1 MKKVNRRN
9 NGKYQRNYKEITFG
23 ETTMNAER
31 KNLFK
36 KVIEKIQTED
46 DSEII
51 KSYFSD
57 KLGIVTPAE
66 MAYFEKELIQ
76 DGVSQEDTQRMR
88 DIQLELFKKSVENQE
103 HIVPSGHPIHTL
115 MSEHVLLMTYA
126 NELDNLVTS
135 ISKGD
140 RKPKP
145 EFLVRVRELIGF
157 LAESESHYQREE
169 NAIFP
174 VLEKHGLTGP
184 PQAMWSMHQDIH
196 KLEKELFGLNSE
208 SDAEL
213 SNNLGKMKD
222 IASELAEHIAD
233 HFYKENNI
241 IFPASMRMFSE
252 KEWDIAVH
260 DFDDIGYCS
269 YTPRPERKEI
279 TKADSASFAES
290 GEVSFGS
297 GTLTLEQL
305 ELLFNHLPVDTT
317 FVDEHDKVRFF
328 SESPNRIFVRSR
340 AIIGRSVQLC
350 HPKDSVHIVQK
361 ILDDFREGKRESAE
375 FWLNLGGKTV
385 LIKYFALRNSSG
397 KYLGCLE
404 VSQDITEI
412 RKIEGEKRLLED

>member
-1 MKKVNRRN
+1 
-9 NGKYQRNYKEITFG
+9 
-23 ETTMNAER
+23 MNVER

-36 KVIEKIQTED
+36 KVIEKVQAGED
-46 DSEII
+46 MEII
-51 KSYFSD
+51 KIYLTEQ
-57 KLGIVTPAE
+57 LGIVTPAE
-66 MAYFEKELIQ
+66 MAFFENELIQ

-103 HIVPSGHPIHTL
+103 HIVLSGHPIHTL
-115 MSEHVLLMTYA
+115 MSEHILLMEYA
-126 NELDNLVTS
+126 NELDNIIGS
-135 ISKGD
+135 ISEGVREAKA
-140 RKPKP
+140 
-145 EFLVRVRELIGF
+145 EFLVRIRELIGF

-169 NAIFP
+169 NSIFP
-174 VLEKHGLTGP
+174 ILEKHGLTGP

-208 SDAEL
+208 SDSEL

-222 IASELAEHIAD
+222 IVSELAIQIAD

-252 KEWDIAVH
+252 KEWDIVVQ

-269 YTPRPERKEI
+269 YTPRPVRKEI
-279 TKADSASFAES
+279 TKEDTANFAES

-297 GTLTLEQL
+297 GSLTLEQL
-305 ELLFNHLPVDTT
+305 ELLFNNLPVDTT
-317 FVDEHDKVRFF
+317 FVDSEDKVRFF

-350 HPKDSVHIVQK
+350 HPADSVHIVQK
-361 ILDDFREGKRESAE
+361 ILDDFREGKRDSAE
-375 FWLNLGGKTV
+375 FWLNLGSKTV
-385 LIKYFALRNSSG
+385 HIRYFAMRNDSG

>member
-1 MKKVNRRN
+1 
-9 NGKYQRNYKEITFG
+9 
-23 ETTMNAER
+23 MNAER

-36 KVIEKIQTED
+36 EVTEKIQAGD
-46 DSEII
+46 DLELI
-51 KSYFSD
+51 KSYFSEE
-57 KLGIVTPAE
+57 LGVVTPAE
-66 MAYFEKELIQ
+66 LSFYENELIQ
-76 DGVSQEDTQRMR
+76 EGVPQEDIQQMR
-88 DIQLELFKKSVENQE
+88 DIQLELYKKSVENQKP
-103 HIVPSGHPIHTL
+103 IVPAGHPIHTL
-115 MSEHVLLMTYA
+115 MSEHVILMEYA
-126 NELDNLVTS
+126 NELDNLIGS
-135 ISKGD
+135 IADGA
-140 RKPKP
+140 REPKT
-145 EFLVRVRELIGF
+145 EFLVRIRELIAF

-169 NAIFP
+169 NSLFAI
-174 VLEKHGLTGP
+174 LEKHGLTGP

-196 KLEKELFGLNSE
+196 KLEKEIFDLNSE

-213 SNNLGKMKD
+213 SNNIGKMKD
-222 IASELAEHIAD
+222 IASALAEHIAD
-233 HFYKENNI
+233 HFHKENNI

-252 KEWDIAVH
+252 KDWDIVVQ

-269 YTPRPERKEI
+269 YTPKPQRKVIEGEE
-279 TKADSASFAES
+279 SASISKS

-317 FVDEHDKVRFF
+317 FVDEQDKVRFF

-350 HPKDSVHIVQK
+350 HPQGSVHIVQG
-361 ILDDFREGKRESAE
+361 ILDDFRAGKRDTAE

-385 LIKYFALRNSSG
+385 HIRYFALRNSSG

-404 VSQDITEI
+404 VSQDITDI

>member
-1 MKKVNRRN
+1 MRHFETVKRRLIRKMHV
-9 NGKYQRNYKEITFG
+9 GIL
-23 ETTMNAER
+23 MNVER
-31 KNLFK
+31 KNQFK
-36 KVIEKIQTED
+36 NVIEKIQAGED
-46 DSEII
+46 TEII
-51 KSYFSD
+51 KSYFSEQ
-57 KLGIVTPAE
+57 LGIVSPAE
-66 MAYFEKELIQ
+66 MAFFENELIQ
-76 DGVSQEDTQRMR
+76 DGVSQQDTQRMR

-115 MSEHVLLMTYA
+115 MSEHVILMEYA
-126 NELDNLVTS
+126 NELETLITS
-135 ISKGD
+135 VADGV
-140 RKPKP
+140 REPKP
-145 EFLVRVRELIGF
+145 EFLVRIRELIGF

-196 KLEKELFGLNSE
+196 KLEKELFSLNSE

-222 IASELAEHIAD
+222 IAGELAVHIAD

-241 IFPASMRMFSE
+241 IFPSSMRMFTE

-269 YTPRPERKEI
+269 YTPRPEGREI
-279 TKADSASFAES
+279 TKEDSVSFAKS

-317 FVDEHDKVRFF
+317 FVDEQDKVRFF

-350 HPKDSVHIVQK
+350 HPQGSVHIVQN
-361 ILDDFREGKRESAE
+361 ILDDFRAGKRESAE
-375 FWLNLGGKTV
+375 FWLNLGDKMV
-385 LIKYFALRNSSG
+385 LIKYFAIRNSSG

-404 VSQDITEI
+404 VSQDITDI

>member
-1 MKKVNRRN
+1 
-9 NGKYQRNYKEITFG
+9 
-23 ETTMNAER
+23 MNVER
-31 KNLFK
+31 KNQFK
-36 KVIEKIQTED
+36 NVIEKVQAGED
-46 DSEII
+46 IEII
-51 KSYFSD
+51 KSYFSEQ
-57 KLGIVTPAE
+57 LGIVTPAE
-66 MAYFEKELIQ
+66 MAFFENELIQ
-76 DGVSQEDTQRMR
+76 DGASQEDTQRMR

-115 MSEHVLLMTYA
+115 MSEHVILMEYA
-126 NELDNLVTS
+126 NELETLVAS
-135 ISKGD
+135 ISEGV
-140 RKPKP
+140 REPKP
-145 EFLVRVRELIGF
+145 EFLVRIRDLIGF

-196 KLEKELFGLNSE
+196 KLEKELFSLNSE

-213 SNNLGKMKD
+213 TNNLGKMKG
-222 IASELAEHIAD
+222 IASSLAEHIAD
-233 HFYKENNI
+233 HFHKENNI
-241 IFPASMRMFSE
+241 IFPASMRMFTE
-252 KEWDIAVH
+252 KDWDTTVH

-269 YTPRPERKEI
+269 YTPRPEGREI
-279 TKADSASFAES
+279 TKEDSASFAKS

-317 FVDEHDKVRFF
+317 FVDEQDKVRFF

-350 HPKDSVHIVQK
+350 HPQDSVHVVQN
-361 ILDDFREGKRESAE
+361 ILDDFRAGKRESAE

-385 LIKYFALRNSSG
+385 LIKYFAVRNSSG

-404 VSQDITEI
+404 VSQDITDI
-412 RKIEGEKRLLED
+412 KNIKGEKRLLEE

>member
-1 MKKVNRRN
+1 
-9 NGKYQRNYKEITFG
+9 
-23 ETTMNAER
+23 MNVER
-31 KNLFK
+31 KNQFK
-36 KVIEKIQTED
+36 KVIEKIQAGD
-46 DSEII
+46 DTEII
-51 KSYFSD
+51 KIYFSEQ
-57 KLGIVTPAE
+57 LGIVTPAE
-66 MAYFEKELIQ
+66 MAFFENELIQ
-76 DGVSQEDTQRMR
+76 EGVSKEDTQRMR
-88 DIQLELFKKSVENQE
+88 DIQLGLFKKSVENQE
-103 HIVPSGHPIHTL
+103 HIVPTGHPIHTL
-115 MSEHVLLMTYA
+115 MSEHVILMEYA
-126 NELDNLVTS
+126 NELDSLVAS
-135 ISKGD
+135 IAEGE
-140 RKPKP
+140 REPKAA
-145 EFLVRVRELIGF
+145 FLVRIRELIGF

-196 KLEKELFGLNSE
+196 KLEKELFSLNSE

-213 SNNLGKMKD
+213 ANNLGKMKD
-222 IASELAEHIAD
+222 IVSELAVHIAD

-241 IFPASMRMFSE
+241 IFPTSMRLFTE

-269 YTPRPERKEI
+269 YTPRPEGREI
-279 TKADSASFAES
+279 TKEDSTSFAES

-317 FVDEHDKVRFF
+317 FVDEHDRVRFF

-350 HPKDSVHIVQK
+350 HPQDSVHIVQE
-361 ILDDFREGKRESAE
+361 ILDDFRAGKRESAE
-375 FWLNLGGKTV
+375 FWLNLGGKMV
-385 LIKYFALRNSSG
+385 LIKYFAVRNSRG

-412 RKIEGEKRLLED
+412 KNIKGEKRLLED

>member
-1 MKKVNRRN
+1 MKIVNRKN
-9 NGKYQRNYKEITFG
+9 DSKYQLDYKEKICG
-23 ETTMNAER
+23 GNMNAER
-31 KNLFK
+31 KDLFK
-36 KVIEKIQTED
+36 KVIEKIQAGD
-46 DSEII
+46 DSAIVTN
-51 KSYFSD
+51 YFSEQ
-57 KLGIVTPAE
+57 LGIVTPAE
-66 MAYFEKELIQ
+66 MAFFENELIQ
-76 DGVSQEDTQRMR
+76 DGVSKEDTQRMR
-88 DIQLELFKKSVENQE
+88 DIQMKLFKQSVESQE

-115 MSEHVLLMTYA
+115 MSEHVILMEYA
-126 NELDNLVTS
+126 NELDTLICS

-140 RKPKP
+140 REPKP
-145 EFLVRVRELIGF
+145 EFLVRIRELIGF

-169 NAIFP
+169 NAVFP

-196 KLEKELFGLNSE
+196 ELEKKLFDFNSE
-208 SDAEL
+208 SDDEL
-213 SNNLGKMKD
+213 SANLGKMCD
-222 IASELAEHIAD
+222 IASSLAEHIAD
-233 HFYKENNI
+233 HFHKENNI
-241 IFPASMRMFSE
+241 IFPAAMRMFSE
-252 KEWDIAVH
+252 KDWDIVVQ

-269 YTPRPERKEI
+269 YTPRPERKMIEGEE
-279 TKADSASFAES
+279 SASISKS

-317 FVDEHDKVRFF
+317 FVDEQDKVRFF

-350 HPKDSVHIVQK
+350 HPQGSVHIVQG
-361 ILDDFREGKRESAE
+361 ILDDFRAGKRDSAE

-385 LIKYFALRNSSG
+385 HIRYFAIRNSSG

>member
-1 MKKVNRRN
+1 
-9 NGKYQRNYKEITFG
+9 
-23 ETTMNAER
+23 MNVER
-31 KNLFK
+31 KNQFK
-36 KVIEKIQTED
+36 NVIEKIQAGD
-46 DSEII
+46 DTEII
-51 KSYFSD
+51 KIYFSEQ
-57 KLGIVTPAE
+57 LGIVTPAE
-66 MAYFEKELIQ
+66 MAFFENELIQ
-76 DGVSQEDTQRMR
+76 EGVSQEDTQRMR
-88 DIQLELFKKSVENQE
+88 DIQLGLFKKSVENQE
-103 HIVPSGHPIHTL
+103 HIVPTGHPIHTL
-115 MSEHVLLMTYA
+115 MSEHVILMEYA
-126 NELDNLVTS
+126 NELDSLVAS
-135 ISKGD
+135 IAEGE
-140 RKPKP
+140 REPKAA
-145 EFLVRVRELIGF
+145 FLVRIRELIGF

-196 KLEKELFGLNSE
+196 KLEKELFSLNSE

-213 SNNLGKMKD
+213 SNNLKKMND
-222 IASELAEHIAD
+222 IASSLAEHIAD
-233 HFYKENNI
+233 HFHKENNI
-241 IFPASMRMFSE
+241 IFPASMRLFTE

-269 YTPRPERKEI
+269 YTPRPEGRKI
-279 TKADSASFAES
+279 TKEDSTSFAES

-317 FVDEHDKVRFF
+317 FVDEHDRVRFF

-350 HPKDSVHIVQK
+350 HPQDSVHVVQK
-361 ILDDFREGKRESAE
+361 ILDDFRAGKRESAE

-385 LIKYFALRNSSG
+385 LIKYFAVRNSSG
-397 KYLGCLE
+397 RYLGCLE

-412 RKIEGEKRLLED
+412 KNIKGEKRLLQG

>member
-1 MKKVNRRN
+1 MDRKLHV
-9 NGKYQRNYKEITFG
+9 EIP
-23 ETTMNAER
+23 MNVER
-31 KNLFK
+31 KNQFK
-36 KVIEKIQTED
+36 NVIGKIQAGD
-46 DSEII
+46 DIEII
-51 KSYFSD
+51 KSYFLEQ
-57 KLGIVTPAE
+57 LGIVTPAE
-66 MAYFEKELIQ
+66 MSFFENELIQ

-88 DIQLELFKKSVENQE
+88 NIQLELFKKSVESQE
-103 HIVPSGHPIHTL
+103 HIVPIGHPIHTL
-115 MSEHVLLMTYA
+115 MSEHVILMEYA
-126 NELDNLVTS
+126 NELETLVAS
-135 ISKGD
+135 ISEGV
-140 RKPKP
+140 REPKP
-145 EFLVRVRELIGF
+145 EFLVRIRELIEF

-196 KLEKELFGLNSE
+196 KLEKELFSLNSE

-213 SNNLGKMKD
+213 SNNLEKMKD
-222 IASELAEHIAD
+222 IASSLAEHIAD
-233 HFYKENNI
+233 HFHKENNI
-241 IFPASMRMFSE
+241 IFPASLRMFTE
-252 KEWDIAVH
+252 KEWDITVH

-269 YTPRPERKEI
+269 YTPRPEGREI
-279 TKADSASFAES
+279 TKEDSASFAES

-317 FVDEHDKVRFF
+317 FVDEQDKVRFF

-350 HPKDSVHIVQK
+350 HPQDSVHVVQK
-361 ILDDFREGKRESAE
+361 ILDDFRAGKRESAE

-385 LIKYFALRNSSG
+385 LIKYFAIRNSSG

-404 VSQDITEI
+404 VSQDITDI
-412 RKIEGEKRLLED
+412 KNIKGEKRLLED